1 MAEAL
6 NVVPK
11 DTSPGTGIRD
21 VDKVAEAL
29 ADVVADTYRLTVKT
43 HAIHWNV
50 EGPLF
55 HAVHEMTEE
64 QYEDM
69 FEAVDDLAERVRA
82 LGRLTPM
89 NFSALLD
96 SSVVAEVEGKPTAGE
111 MVESLAEDHAR
122 VAKRMHAL
130 AELAG
135 GQRDIVTEDLAVNR
149 SAFHEKTAWMLRA
162 IARG

>member
-1 MAEAL
+1 MADAL

-11 DTSPGTGIRD
+11 PSDPATGVRD
-21 VDKVAEAL
+21 EDKVAEAL
-29 ADVVADTYRLTVKT
+29 ADMVADTYRLTIKT

-64 QYEDM
+64 QYEEM

-89 NFSALLD
+89 RFKGLID
-96 SSVVAEVEGKPTAGE
+96 DSVVADMEGTPSAGE
-111 MVESLAEDHAR
+111 MVESLASDHAR

-135 GQRDIVTEDLAVNR
+135 GQRDIVTEDLAVSR
-149 SAFHEKTAWMLRA
+149 SAFHEKAAWMLRA
-162 IARG
+162 VARH

>member
-6 NVVPK
+6 NVVPRE
-11 DTSPGTGIRD
+11 TRPETGVRD
-21 VDKVAEAL
+21 EDKVAEAL
-29 ADVVADTYRLTVKT
+29 ADVVADTYRLTIKT

-64 QYEDM
+64 HYEDM

-89 NFSALLD
+89 NLSVLLE
-96 SSVVAEVEGKPTAGE
+96 SSVVSEVEGTPTAGA
-111 MVESLAEDHAR
+111 MIESLAEDHAR

-130 AELAG
+130 AELAA
-135 GQRDIVTEDLAVNR
+135 GQRDIVTEDLAVDR
-149 SAFHEKTAWMLRA
+149 AAFHEKTAWMLRA
-162 IARG
+162 LANG

>member
-1 MAEAL
+1 MTEAL
-6 NVVPK
+6 DVVPK
-11 DTSPGTGIRD
+11 DTSPETGVRD
-21 VDKVAEAL
+21 EDKVAEAL
-29 ADVVADTYRLTVKT
+29 ADVVSDTYRLTIKT

-55 HAVHEMTEE
+55 HAVHELTEE

-89 NFSALLD
+89 RFAGLLEA
-96 SSVVAEVEGKPTAGE
+96 SVVTDLEGTPSAGDMIE
-111 MVESLAEDHAR
+111 ALAEDHAR

-149 SAFHEKTAWMLRA
+149 SAFHEKAAWMLRA
-162 IARG
+162 IAKD